1 MTDPTATTATRT
13 TSEPAQESPFD
24 TLEESIRSSG
34 PAASIDRLI
43 EHLDSAGEYRA
54 LLDALLLKAR
64 HELGLPLV
72 AIGPLAELSEP
83 ARTQYEDKYVEAV
96 RLVGS
101 RHLQKG
107 DIPAAFAYYRA
118 IAETEPIAGAIDAYE
133 PLENDERLGA
143 IIEVALN
150 YGVNPRRGLELIL
163 QNYGTCPA
171 ITAFDQIPP
180 HDGKTKSA
188 ALSGWSIT

>member
-1 MTDPTATTATRT
+1 M
-13 TSEPAQESPFD
+13 
-24 TLEESIRSSG
+24 
-34 PAASIDRLI
+34 
-43 EHLDSAGEYRA
+43 
-54 LLDALLLKAR
+54 
-64 HELGLPLV
+64 
-72 AIGPLAELSEP
+72 
-83 ARTQYEDKYVEAV
+83 

-118 IAETEPIAGAIDAYE
+118 IAETELIAGAIDAYE

-180 HDGKTKSA
+180 HDGKTKST